1 MSEQVDTSELYRAPK
16 ADLTREPEGGYDET
30 RAISPKGRFGRL
42 QYLAYS
48 MGISLLAML
57 AFGMFGAVSAAMGAN
72 AKTVIDIGTLV
83 IYAVFLPFTFIF
95 VIRRLHDFN
104 WSGWF
109 SLLFIIPILN
119 AIFGLA
125 LLFVPGTKGANK
137 YGQPPRPAG
146 RLAGVA
152 AAIFVLFI
160 VGGVLAAIAIPAYQD
175 YAKAAQA
182 TKAQHQVEAPPP
194 AN

>member
-16 ADLTREPEGGYDET
+16 ADLTKEPEGGYDET
-30 RAISPKGRFGRL
+30 RAISPKGRFGRI

-48 MGISLLAML
+48 MGISLPFML
-57 AFGMFGAVSAAMGAN
+57 AFGLLGAVSAAMGEN
-72 AKTVIDIGTLV
+72 AKIVIDVGTIVL
-83 IYAVFLPFTFIF
+83 YAIFLPFSFIF

-104 WSGWF
+104 WSGWA
-109 SLLFIIPILN
+109 SLLIIIPIVN

-137 YGQPPRPAG
+137 FGQPPRPAG

-152 AAIFVLFI
+152 VTLFI
-160 VGGVLAAIAIPAYQD
+160 LSAVIGVLAAIAIPAYQD

-182 TKAQHQVEAPPP
+182 TKAQHQVEAPQP